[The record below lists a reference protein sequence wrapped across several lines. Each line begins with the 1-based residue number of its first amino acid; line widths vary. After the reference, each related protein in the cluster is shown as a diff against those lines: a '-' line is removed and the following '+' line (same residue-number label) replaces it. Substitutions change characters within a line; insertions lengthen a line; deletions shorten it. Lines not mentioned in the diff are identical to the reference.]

1 MLWFRFVKKQIIK
14 FTEIIGKGKRPFLKL
29 FIGIDKLA
37 EDENT
42 INWWIIDRGGYHIF
56 TKYFIMRINLVKN
69 IIFHSFVQRGG
80 SSDRLDY

>member
-1 MLWFRFVKKQIIK
+1 MSSRLAFYLNQFSLGLGFVKKDIIK

-42 INWWIIDRGGYHIF
+42 INWWIIGAVTIF
-56 TKYFIMRINLVKN
+56 SPNT
-69 IIFHSFVQRGG
+69 
-80 SSDRLDY
+80 SSCAST